1 MQFHRRLALAAALL
15 AFVVISLGAYVRLS
29 DAGLGC
35 PDWPGCYGH
44 WLGVPDQ
51 TDEQLAANQAFPER
65 PVNTGKAWKE
75 LIHRYF
81 AGALGLLI
89 LGIFIYAWRKDTRH
103 FQSPTLPTLLL
114 GVVGLQAALGMW
126 TVTLL
131 LKPLIVTLHLLG
143 GMTTLA
149 LLLTLLLRSD
159 DTSPAHSPPGWLRPL
174 ATTVLMLVIAQIAL
188 GGWVSS
194 NYAALACQDF
204 PLCQGQW
211 QPPMDFAQAFTL
223 HRELGY
229 DTNGRLLSAEALTA
243 IHWMHRVGALVV
255 LCGGALLALALL
267 RSTWPSGRFWGWLLL
282 ALLVIQPGL
291 GIANVLLSLPLPL
304 AVAHNLGAACLLS
317 AVLAINIRLYQKKSP
332 LQSSI
337 GALRGRAQ
345 DEETCSS
352 GATRA

>member
-1 MQFHRRLALAAALL
+1 MQFHRRLVLAAAVL
-15 AFVVISLGAYVRLS
+15 AFAVISLGAFVRLS

-51 TDEQLAANQAFPER
+51 MHEQLAANQAFPER
-65 PVNTGKAWKE
+65 PVNSEKAWKE
-75 LIHRYF
+75 MIHRYF
-81 AGALGLLI
+81 AGTLGLLI
-89 LGIFIYAWRKDTRH
+89 LGIFLHAWRSETRRL
-103 FQSPTLPTLLL
+103 QSPALPTLLL

-149 LLLTLLLRSD
+149 LLLTLLLRSGD
-159 DTSPAHSPPGWLRPL
+159 ASPAHSPPGWLRPL
-174 ATTVLMLVIAQIAL
+174 AATVLLLVIAQIAL

-204 PLCQGQW
+204 PLCQGHW
-211 QPPMDFAQAFTL
+211 RPPMDLAQAFTL

-229 DTNGRLLSAEALTA
+229 GGDGRLLSAEALTA
-243 IHWMHRVGALVV
+243 IHWMHRVGALLV
-255 LCGGALLALALL
+255 LCGGGLLALTLL
-267 RSTWPSGRFWGWLLL
+267 RGTWPGGRFWGWFLLGLL
-282 ALLVIQPGL
+282 AIQLGL

-304 AVAHNLGAACLLS
+304 AVAHNLGAAGLLS
-317 AVLAINIRLYQKKSP
+317 ATLAINIRLNQKKSP
-332 LQSSI
+332 RQDD
-337 GALRGRAQ
+337 LRGL
-345 DEETCSS
+345 
-352 GATRA
+352 